1 MKMQPQPRNPNIKR
15 RPGDHEPVRQMFAE
29 EQTAST
35 SISSEQAWLMIAL
48 ALVVL
53 TVGLYWF
60 SDRHNDQPA
69 WSYEAM
75 VDDQTAA
82 ESQNDAATS
91 DLSLSD
97 SENHPMP
104 IGAQNERLVR
114 RFYDDVINQR
124 QLAEMNELFAED
136 FSYRQSGLTTTR
148 LNLAALKQAL
158 RAENAAYAGLQYS
171 IEQVTTNEDLVQVD
185 WSAGGTPLISFE
197 AHPPTGDPQVW
208 SGHSIW
214 QVADGKIIQMWTYNA
229 AGSQP

>member
-1 MKMQPQPRNPNIKR
+1 
-15 RPGDHEPVRQMFAE
+15 
-29 EQTAST
+29 
-35 SISSEQAWLMIAL
+35 
-48 ALVVL
+48 
-53 TVGLYWF
+53 
-60 SDRHNDQPA
+60 
-69 WSYEAM
+69 
-75 VDDQTAA
+75 
-82 ESQNDAATS
+82 
-91 DLSLSD
+91 
-97 SENHPMP
+97 MP

-197 AHPPTGDPQVW
+197 VHPPTGDPQVW